1 MRRQGII
8 NVEITMYKGLYLRF
22 IWHEDNCF
30 EKLLVDYQMKVHVFG
45 NSPSPSIA
53 TYGLR
58 RTADQAESK
67 FGSDV
72 KAFVHRNF
80 YVDDARGSNRLLI
93 EDNTPRRVKGLSSIV
108 TLNVNSS
115 ECKFQH
121 TPKLRKIL

>member
-1 MRRQGII
+1 
-8 NVEITMYKGLYLRF
+8 
-22 IWHEDNCF
+22 
-30 EKLLVDYQMKVHVFG
+30 MKVHVFG

-80 YVDDARGSNRLLI
+80 YVDDDCPQKIAEES
-93 EDNTPRRVKGLSSIV
+93 NTPRIWSFLWGW
-108 TLNVNSS
+108 
-115 ECKFQH
+115 
-121 TPKLRKIL
+121 